1 MMLIMMM
8 IMKMSMMMIMK
19 TFLCRPNGLADASL
33 RGNLN
38 FWRGKW
44 DDLCSGKA
52 LLCCKQVIIVI
63 VIVVIV
69 IVVINIIIL
78 LREGHLVD
86 VLSFV
91 HVKKLTPAP
100 ALLFHAVVSD
110 HCHYG
115 DEEVVDDDDGDGEE
129 IYPPDV
135 PFHAVVSAQLQ

>member
-1 MMLIMMM
+1 M
-8 IMKMSMMMIMK
+8 
-19 TFLCRPNGLADASL
+19 
-33 RGNLN
+33 
-38 FWRGKW
+38 
-44 DDLCSGKA
+44 
-52 LLCCKQVIIVI
+52 LCCKQVIIVI

-115 DEEVVDDDDGDGEE
+115 DEEVVDDDVGDDGEE
-129 IYPPDV
+129 IYPSIV

>member
-1 MMLIMMM
+1 
-8 IMKMSMMMIMK
+8 MSMMIMK
-19 TFLCRPNGLADASL
+19 TFICRPNGLADASL

-63 VIVVIV
+63 IVIIV
-69 IVVINIIIL
+69 IVVINTVVINSTTIIL